1 MAEDW
6 GAMANMVLSELE
18 RLNKNYEKLD
28 EKMDSYNVA
37 LAEIKTKV
45 IIFSSIGGGIVGF
58 LFILISKFI

>member
-18 RLNKNYEKLD
+18 RLNRNYEKID
-28 EKMDSYNVA
+28 EKLDKNMIDM
-37 LAEIKTKV
+37 AEIKTKV